1 MCDVAGDQARA
12 LAPGH
17 SGDAVGF
24 SGVLAPILTIWS
36 LVGIAL
42 LVWYLWALAR
52 LFPRIGLPASAGWI
66 PVWNQWRL
74 LDRAGLPGWL
84 AVLVVI
90 PVVAVVPYVCSIIA
104 MHRLNRAAGV
114 GAEYT
119 VLGAFLPPL
128 WATLLAAELSED
140 APLKQPLVPQ
150 AAPVASPQSAPT
162 YARAGERADASG
174 AAAHPGLPGLP
185 QQQAQPD
192 AVPQPYRS
200 QHSTPP
206 SVAPAFLGEV
216 EAAASASADPA
227 QLPDQPHEPWRE
239 LGVGD
244 LPAAPASLRPEAD
257 RDRPDGQGRPGSQG
271 PGEWWLGLTTEQ
283 EFARLAAEEQR
294 PQQAPLRPTTPLR
307 AFAWPGPEPVRDA
320 EPAPGG
326 TESAPPLHPVAE
338 PAAQAQAP
346 HARVPAEAAPEEA
359 PLRSA
364 SSADATPAETTDRS
378 RRFRPP
384 AHRAPVPEP
393 EGSPRGPDAPALEP
407 DELGG
412 LDDDLEQTVVARRPR
427 ATGWIIELEDGT
439 TIPLP
444 ADDIVIGRKPSADGV
459 PAVAIPDPSRTLSK
473 SHARL
478 RRSGEGWTIEDLDST
493 NGVALVHEDG
503 REEDVAPRT
512 ATVATRRLIIGTMRV
527 VLTREGS
534 AE

>member
-1 MCDVAGDQARA
+1 MCDVAGHQTRA
-12 LAPGH
+12 LAPGP

-84 AVLVVI
+84 AVLIVI
-90 PVVAVVPYVCSIIA
+90 PVLAVVPYVCSIIA

-140 APLKQPLVPQ
+140 APLTQPLVPQ
-150 AAPVASPQSAPT
+150 AAPAAAPQAAPT
-162 YARAGERADASG
+162 YARAGAPEAG
-174 AAAHPGLPGLP
+174 AHPGLPGLP

-192 AVPQPYRS
+192 AVPQPYRT

-206 SVAPAFLGEV
+206 SVAPAYLGEV
-216 EAAASASADPA
+216 DAAASGSRDPA
-227 QLPDQPHEPWRE
+227 QQPDPPHEPWRE

-257 RDRPDGQGRPGSQG
+257 RDRQDSQDRLGPQG

-326 TESAPPLHPVAE
+326 TAPPLHPVAE
-338 PAAQAQAP
+338 PAAQAQAQ
-346 HARVPAEAAPEEA
+346 
-359 PLRSA
+359 
-364 SSADATPAETTDRS
+364 ATPAESTDPS

-384 AHRAPVPEP
+384 AHRAPEPEP
-393 EGSPRGPDAPALEP
+393 EGSPRGPDVRALEP
-407 DELGG
+407 DDLEG

-427 ATGWIIELEDGT
+427 ATGWVIEFEDGT

>member
-1 MCDVAGDQARA
+1 MCDVAGHQTRA
-12 LAPGH
+12 LAPGP

-84 AVLVVI
+84 AILIVL

-140 APLKQPLVPQ
+140 APLTQPLVPQ
-150 AAPVASPQSAPT
+150 AAPAAAPQAAPT
-162 YARAGERADASG
+162 YARAGERADAPE

-206 SVAPAFLGEV
+206 SVAPAYLGEV
-216 EAAASASADPA
+216 DAAASGPAGPA
-227 QLPDQPHEPWRE
+227 QQPDPPHEPWRE

-257 RDRPDGQGRPGSQG
+257 RDRTDGQGRPGPQG

-338 PAAQAQAP
+338 PAAQAK
-346 HARVPAEAAPEEA
+346 
-359 PLRSA
+359 
-364 SSADATPAETTDRS
+364 ATPAETTDPS

-384 AHRAPVPEP
+384 VQPEPVPES
-393 EGSPRGPDAPALEP
+393 EGSPQGPDAPAPEP
-407 DELGG
+407 EDFAG

-427 ATGWIIELEDGT
+427 ATGWVIELEDGT

-444 ADDIVIGRKPSADGV
+444 ADDVVIGRKPSADGL

-478 RRSGEGWTIEDLDST
+478 RLSGEGWTIEDLDST

-503 REEDVAPRT
+503 REEEVAPRT